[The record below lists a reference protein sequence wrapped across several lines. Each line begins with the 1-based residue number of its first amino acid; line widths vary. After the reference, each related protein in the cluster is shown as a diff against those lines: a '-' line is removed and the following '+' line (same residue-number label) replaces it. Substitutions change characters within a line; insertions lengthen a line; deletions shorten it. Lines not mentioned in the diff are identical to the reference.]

1 MSFSFLNT
9 VMTWV
14 LKKRI
19 HQIELFMK
27 YPLEVQDEVL
37 TTLLKSAVNTEFG
50 KKHDFKSIKNYE
62 GFSRKVP
69 ITNYEEFFKLI
80 DRSMKGEQNIFW
92 NNPFGLKYI
101 YIIHNII

>member
-50 KKHDFKSIKNYE
+50 KKHDFKSINNYE

-69 ITNYEEFFKLI
+69 ITNYEKFFKLI
-80 DRSMKGEQNIFW
+80 IVLLQHIF
-92 NNPFGLKYI
+92 F
-101 YIIHNII
+101 

>member
-1 MSFSFLNT
+1 MPFSFLNT

-37 TTLLKSAVNTEFG
+37 TTLLKSAVNT
-50 KKHDFKSIKNYE
+50 
-62 GFSRKVP
+62 
-69 ITNYEEFFKLI
+69 
-80 DRSMKGEQNIFW
+80 
-92 NNPFGLKYI
+92 
-101 YIIHNII
+101 